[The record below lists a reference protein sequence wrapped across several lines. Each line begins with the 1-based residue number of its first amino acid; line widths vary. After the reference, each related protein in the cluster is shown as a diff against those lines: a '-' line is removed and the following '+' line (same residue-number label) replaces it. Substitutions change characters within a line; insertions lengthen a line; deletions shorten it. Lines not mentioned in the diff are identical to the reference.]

1 MRESYRLLL
10 KDNDIGNANHFM
22 SLIFVGSD
30 KALGKTFAEMKNITK
45 KLLEGIKC

>member
-10 KDNDIGNANHFM
+10 KENNLYNSQKYM

-30 KALGKTFAEMKNITK
+30 KALDKSFVEIKKSIEKN
-45 KLLEGIKC
+45 LERI